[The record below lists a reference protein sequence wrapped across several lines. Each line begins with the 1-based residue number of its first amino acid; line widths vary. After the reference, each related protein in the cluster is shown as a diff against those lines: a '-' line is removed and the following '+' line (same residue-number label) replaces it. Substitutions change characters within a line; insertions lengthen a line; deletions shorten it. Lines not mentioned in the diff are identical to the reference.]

1 MNLITS
7 TALDDL
13 ASRLADSLPQ
23 SLRALARDLEVNF
36 KAVLQAQLGK
46 LDLVTRQDFDVQAAL
61 LARAREQL
69 AAIEGRLEALEAKGS
84 APPA

>member
-13 ASRLADSLPQ
+13 AHRLADSLPQ

-69 AAIEGRLEALEAKGS
+69 AAIEARLGALETKGS
-84 APPA
+84 AP